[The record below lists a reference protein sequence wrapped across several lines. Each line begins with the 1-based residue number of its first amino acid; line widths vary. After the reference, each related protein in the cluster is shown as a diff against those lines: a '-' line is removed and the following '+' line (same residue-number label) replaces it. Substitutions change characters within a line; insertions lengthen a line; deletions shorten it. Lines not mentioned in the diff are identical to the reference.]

1 MRDLRRY
8 WQEIRAVEKTL
19 PPFPWL
25 VSLDDPKRGW
35 IGGRMVEVSA
45 VQAAQLL
52 HTKSHR
58 LATEEEIAAH
68 LEQENEKRRK
78 SFDDNLRR
86 KGVACVP
93 VVFGAPKP
101 ETTDTPARAKRR

>member
-1 MRDLRRY
+1 
-8 WQEIRAVEKTL
+8 
-19 PPFPWL
+19 
-25 VSLDDPKRGW
+25 
-35 IGGRMVEVSA
+35 MVEVSA

-93 VVFGAPKP
+93 VVFQPSTSP
-101 ETTDTPARAKRR
+101 DTRVTSRRGK